1 MLNKNNRLILLN
13 LKSTIMKFEL
23 VELENFSGSKATFYS
38 VLVDDDSETLF
49 EKFYN
54 ENKQSF
60 REELKSIVKT
70 LDIIALENGAR
81 RSYFKENEGKLGDLV
96 CALYDTPKS
105 NLRLYCIRL
114 GNTVII
120 LGSGGQKPKNIR
132 ALQENEKLTHEN
144 YLMRTLSDLLYKK
157 IKEGEIYWEN
167 EMTLSGNLIID
178 TDE

>member
-1 MLNKNNRLILLN
+1 
-13 LKSTIMKFEL
+13 MKFEI
-23 VELENFSGSKATFYS
+23 VELENLSGSKATFYS
-38 VLVDDDSETLF
+38 VLVDDNSETLF
-49 EKFYN
+49 EKFYE
-54 ENKQSF
+54 ENKITF
-60 REELKSIVKT
+60 REELRSIVKT
-70 LDIIALENGAR
+70 LDTIALDNGAR

-120 LGSGGQKPKNIR
+120 LGGGGQKIKTIR
-132 ALQENEKLTHEN
+132 ALQEDVKLTEEN
-144 YLMRTLSDLLYKK
+144 YLMRKLSELLYKK
-157 IKEGEIYWEN
+157 IKEGEIYWQD

>member
-1 MLNKNNRLILLN
+1 
-13 LKSTIMKFEL
+13 MKFEL
-23 VELENFSGSKATFYS
+23 IELENLSGPKATFYS
-38 VLVDDDSETLF
+38 VFIDDDSETLF
-49 EKFYN
+49 EKFYD
-54 ENKQSF
+54 ENKDTF

-70 LDIIALENGAR
+70 LDIIALDNGAR
-81 RSYFKENEGKLGDLV
+81 RTYFKENEGKLGDLV

-120 LGSGGQKPKNIR
+120 LGGGGQKDKSLR
-132 ALQENEKLTHEN
+132 ALQEDVKLTHEN
-144 YLMRTLSDLLYKK
+144 YLMRKLSDLLYKK
-157 IKEGEIYWEN
+157 IKEGEIYWED

>member
-1 MLNKNNRLILLN
+1 
-13 LKSTIMKFEL
+13 MKFEL
-23 VELENFSGSKATFYS
+23 IELENLSGPKATFYS
-38 VLVDDDSETLF
+38 VLIDDDSETLF
-49 EKFYN
+49 EKFYE
-54 ENKQSF
+54 ENKDIF

-70 LDIIALENGAR
+70 LDIIALDNGAR
-81 RSYFKENEGKLGDLV
+81 RTYFKENEGKLGDLV

-120 LGSGGQKPKNIR
+120 LGSGGQKSKSIR
-132 ALQENEKLTHEN
+132 TLQEDEKLTKEN

-157 IKEGEIYWEN
+157 IKEGEIYWQD
-167 EMTLSGNLIID
+167 EMTLAGNLIID

>member
-1 MLNKNNRLILLN
+1 
-13 LKSTIMKFEL
+13 MKFEI
-23 VELENFSGSKATFYS
+23 VELENLSGSKATFYS

-49 EKFYN
+49 EKFYE
-54 ENKQSF
+54 ENKNTF

-70 LDIIALENGAR
+70 LDTIALDNGAR

-120 LGSGGQKPKNIR
+120 LGGGGQKIKTIR
-132 ALQENEKLTHEN
+132 ALQEDVKLTEEN
-144 YLMRTLSDLLYKK
+144 YLMRKLSELLYKK
-157 IKEGEIYWEN
+157 IKEGEIYWQD

>member
-1 MLNKNNRLILLN
+1 
-13 LKSTIMKFEL
+13 MKFEL
-23 VELENFSGSKATFYS
+23 IELENLSGPKATFYS
-38 VLVDDDSETLF
+38 VLIDDDSETLF
-49 EKFYN
+49 EKFYE
-54 ENKQSF
+54 ENKDIF

-70 LDIIALENGAR
+70 LDIIALDNGAR
-81 RSYFKENEGKLGDLV
+81 RTYFKENEGKLGDLV

-120 LGSGGQKPKNIR
+120 LGSGGQKSKSIK
-132 ALQENEKLTHEN
+132 ALQEDEKLTKEN

-157 IKEGEIYWEN
+157 IKEGEIYWQD
-167 EMTLSGNLIID
+167 EMTLAGNLIID

>member
-1 MLNKNNRLILLN
+1 
-13 LKSTIMKFEL
+13 MKFEI
-23 VELENFSGSKATFYS
+23 VELENLSGSKATFYS

-49 EKFYN
+49 ERFYE
-54 ENKQSF
+54 ENKNTF
-60 REELKSIVKT
+60 RDELKNIVKT
-70 LDIIALENGAR
+70 LDTIALDNGAR

-120 LGSGGQKPKNIR
+120 LGGGGQKVKTIR
-132 ALQENEKLTHEN
+132 ALQEDVKLTEEN
-144 YLMRTLSDLLYKK
+144 YLMRKLSELLYKK
-157 IKEGEIYWEN
+157 IKEGEIYWQD

>member
-1 MLNKNNRLILLN
+1 
-13 LKSTIMKFEL
+13 MKFEI
-23 VELENFSGSKATFYS
+23 VELENLAGSKATFYS

-49 EKFYN
+49 EKFYE
-54 ENKQSF
+54 ENKNIF

-70 LDIIALENGAR
+70 LDTIALDNGAR

-114 GNTVII
+114 GSTVII
-120 LGSGGQKPKNIR
+120 LGGGGQKLKTIR
-132 ALQENEKLTHEN
+132 ALQEDIKLTEEN
-144 YLMRTLSDLLYKK
+144 YLMRKLSELLYKK
-157 IKEGEIYWEN
+157 IKEGEIYWQD

>member
-1 MLNKNNRLILLN
+1 
-13 LKSTIMKFEL
+13 MKFEL
-23 VELENFSGSKATFYS
+23 IELENLSGPKATFYS
-38 VLVDDDSETLF
+38 VLIDDDSETLF
-49 EKFYN
+49 EKFYE
-54 ENKQSF
+54 ENKNTF

-70 LDIIALENGAR
+70 LDIIALDNGAR
-81 RSYFKENEGKLGDLV
+81 RTYFKENEGKLGDLV

-120 LGSGGQKPKNIR
+120 LGSGGQKSKSIR
-132 ALQENEKLTHEN
+132 TLQEDEKLTKEN

-157 IKEGEIYWEN
+157 IKEGEIYWQD
-167 EMTLSGNLIID
+167 EMTLAGNLIID

>member
-1 MLNKNNRLILLN
+1 
-13 LKSTIMKFEL
+13 MKFEL
-23 VELENFSGSKATFYS
+23 IELENLSGPKATFYS
-38 VLVDDDSETLF
+38 VLIDDNSETLF
-49 EKFYN
+49 EKFYE
-54 ENKQSF
+54 ENKNIF

-70 LDIIALENGAR
+70 LDIIALDNGAR

-120 LGSGGQKPKNIR
+120 LGSGGQKSKNIR
-132 ALQENEKLTHEN
+132 ALQEDDKLTKEN
-144 YLMRTLSDLLYKK
+144 YLMRTISDLLYKK
-157 IKEGEIYWEN
+157 IKEGEIYWQD
-167 EMTLSGNLIID
+167 EMTLAGNLIID

>member
-1 MLNKNNRLILLN
+1 
-13 LKSTIMKFEL
+13 MKFEI
-23 VELENFSGSKATFYS
+23 VELENLSGSKATFYS

-49 EKFYN
+49 EKFYE
-54 ENKQSF
+54 ENKNTF

-70 LDIIALENGAR
+70 LDTIALDNGAR

-120 LGSGGQKPKNIR
+120 LGGGGQKVKTIR
-132 ALQENEKLTHEN
+132 ALQEDVKLTEEN
-144 YLMRTLSDLLYKK
+144 YLMRKLSELLYKK
-157 IKEGEIYWEN
+157 IKEGEIYWQD

>member
-1 MLNKNNRLILLN
+1 
-13 LKSTIMKFEL
+13 MKFEL
-23 VELENFSGSKATFYS
+23 IELENLSGPKTTFYS
-38 VLVDDDSETLF
+38 VLIDDDSETLF
-49 EKFYN
+49 EKFYE
-54 ENKQSF
+54 ENKDIF

-70 LDIIALENGAR
+70 LDIIALDNGAR
-81 RSYFKENEGKLGDLV
+81 RTYFKENEGKLGDLV

-120 LGSGGQKPKNIR
+120 LGSGGQKSKSIR
-132 ALQENEKLTHEN
+132 ALQEDEKLTKEN

-157 IKEGEIYWEN
+157 IKEGEIYWQD
-167 EMTLSGNLIID
+167 EMTLAGNLIID